1 MLQLR
6 FALLLNLALQV
17 LVYSVLRFTIYT
29 AGVYLFLLFLN
40 GCCLGGFLVLT
51 PTFLQI
57 IFGEIVGPNIYGFF
71 WEIFGLAN
79 LIQYAYVS
87 GLSSK
92 ITFNNII
99 YICLGMTVISALLV
113 IFGNF

>member
-1 MLQLR
+1 ML
-6 FALLLNLALQV
+6 FLNLVIQLI
-17 LVYSVLRFTIYT
+17 VYSILRFTVYT
-29 AGVYLFLLFLN
+29 VGVYLFLLFLN

-57 IFGEIVGPNIYGFF
+57 VFGEVVGPNIYGFF

-79 LIQYAYVS
+79 LVQYAYVS
-87 GLSSK
+87 GLSNK
-92 ITFNNII
+92 ITFNNVI
-99 YICLGMTVISALLV
+99 YICLGMSVFSLILV